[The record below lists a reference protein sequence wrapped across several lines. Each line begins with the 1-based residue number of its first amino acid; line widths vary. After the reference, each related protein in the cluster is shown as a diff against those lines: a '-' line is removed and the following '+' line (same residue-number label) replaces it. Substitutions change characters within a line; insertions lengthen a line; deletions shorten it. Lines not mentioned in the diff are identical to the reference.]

1 MKKIIF
7 SAIVIV
13 MSLLGFNAKAQIN
26 WAEMHNA
33 GAGLS
38 GSRYLP
44 ASLGESFNKVEIQ
57 LLRPYV
63 NFNNTTFTMSD
74 FLSLSGKSVLGDAEV
89 TDLLNKLKESNR
101 IYGSFEV
108 SPFNVGINVRRR
120 KHKDLPPIFSVG
132 FSSRQVTQFNVSFNN
147 DLFGMILQGNKPYAG
162 KYVSLTPAIQFLNY
176 SEYALA
182 GAASFKIPS
191 TKWTL
196 RPAVRVRRL
205 NGIAS
210 VNLNENAISLY
221 TSPDGRQIKFGF
233 NYDAQVCL
241 PIDTAILNQ
250 AFNGFGDT
258 STTTANFNITPQQ
271 IFSSV
276 FQRSG
281 KGLGYDFGLKIAH
294 GSNFSVEVGVI
305 DLGKINFEKGSFVVS
320 NHNAVV
326 YEGYNA
332 STTNAGQNS
341 WVGQLD
347 SFKKLLLPTIEY
359 KPYSVA
365 LGGKLIAQA
374 TYKLGEAKR
383 KDVVYYKHSISAA
396 ALYGFKSN
404 YLISSKKATVSA
416 AYMFNLKNIW
426 QVGANVLYNGDDRLK
441 YGFFTALQFSKFKIG
456 INSNDVLPL
465 VSGAMGQGFDIGLYT
480 ALSF

>member
-1 MKKIIF
+1 MNNQFLKWILLG
-7 SAIVIV
+7 
-13 MSLLGFNAKAQIN
+13 MSLLGFNANAQIN
-26 WAEMHNA
+26 WAEMHNS

-44 ASLGESFNKVEIQ
+44 SSLGESFNKFEIQ
-57 LLRPYV
+57 LFRPYV
-63 NFNNTTFTMSD
+63 NFNNTTFTMND
-74 FLSLSGKSVLGDAEV
+74 FLSLTGKSVLGNAEV
-89 TDLLNKLKESNR
+89 TELLNKLKESNR
-101 IYGSFEV
+101 IYGSLEV
-108 SPFNVGINVRRR
+108 SPFNVGINFRRR
-120 KHKDLPPIFSVG
+120 KHKDLPPIFSLG

-147 DLFGMILQGNKPYAG
+147 DLFGMLLQGNKPYAG
-162 KYVSLTPAIQFLNY
+162 KYISLTPAIQFLNY
-176 SEYALA
+176 SEYALS
-182 GAASFKIPS
+182 GAASFKIPT
-191 TKWTL
+191 TKWTI
-196 RPAVRVRRL
+196 RPAVRLRRL
-205 NGIAS
+205 NGVAS
-210 VNLNENAISLY
+210 INLNENAISLY

-241 PIDTAILNQ
+241 PIDTGILNQ
-250 AFNGFGDT
+250 AINGFGDT
-258 STTTANFNITPQQ
+258 SSTGGLNITSQQ
-271 IFSSV
+271 VFRSV
-276 FQRSG
+276 LQRSG

-294 GSNFSVEVGVI
+294 GGNFSLDVGVI

-320 NHNAVV
+320 NHNAIV

-347 SFKKLLLPTIEY
+347 SFKKMLLPTVEY

-365 LGGKLIAQA
+365 LGGKLIAQVS
-374 TYKLGEAKR
+374 YKFGESKR
-383 KDVVYYKHSISAA
+383 KEVVYYKHNFALA
-396 ALYGFKSN
+396 TLYGFKSN
-404 YLISSKKATVSA
+404 YLISSKSTTLSG

-426 QVGANVLYNGDDRLK
+426 QVGANVLYNSNDRLK
-441 YGFFTALQFSKFKIG
+441 YGFFTSLQFSKFKIG